1 MPRFAAG
8 LEYDGRAY
16 SGWQIQPALATV
28 QDVVQR
34 AFSRVADST
43 VDCTCA
49 GRTDAGVHALAQV
62 LHFDSEAARGER
74 GWRLGANSYLPPDV
88 SVAWVREVPAH
99 FHARFSALAR
109 SYRYLIFNRDSRS
122 ALAAG
127 RATWQRRPLD
137 VSRMHA
143 AAQVLM
149 GEHDFSAFRAIECQ
163 ARSPVRRVEHVE
175 VARRGEWVTLDI
187 TANAFLHHMVRNVAG
202 LLMSV
207 GHGESPPERVAAV
220 LATRDRKT
228 NAATAP
234 PDGLYLAAVRYPAE
248 FGIPGPATLADAGS
262 LAAVIIASDSV
273 TDSVTDPVD
282 ASART
287 SS

>member
-16 SGWQIQPALATV
+16 SGWQFQPGLNTV

-34 AFSRVADST
+34 AFARVADSPI
-43 VDCTCA
+43 DCVCA

-62 LHFDSEAARGER
+62 LHFDSDAARSER
-74 GWRLGANSYLPPDV
+74 AWRLGANTYLPADV

-99 FHARFSALAR
+99 FHARFSARAR
-109 SYRYLIFNRDSRS
+109 GYRYLILNRDSRA

-127 RATWQRRPLD
+127 RATWERRPLD
-137 VSRMHA
+137 APRMHS
-143 AAQVLM
+143 AAQVLV
-149 GEHDFSAFRAIECQ
+149 GEHDFSAFRAVECQ
-163 ARSPVRRVEHVE
+163 SKSPLRCVETLSVRRD
-175 VARRGEWVTLDI
+175 AEWVILEI

-202 LLMSV
+202 LLLSV
-207 GHGESPPERVAAV
+207 GYGESPPERVAAV
-220 LATRDRKT
+220 LAGRDRKA

-248 FGIPGPATLADAGS
+248 FGLPVTDT
-262 LAAVIIASDSV
+262 AAVAGNPPQSV
-273 TDSVTDPVD
+273 MIG
-282 ASART
+282 R
-287 SS
+287 SSN